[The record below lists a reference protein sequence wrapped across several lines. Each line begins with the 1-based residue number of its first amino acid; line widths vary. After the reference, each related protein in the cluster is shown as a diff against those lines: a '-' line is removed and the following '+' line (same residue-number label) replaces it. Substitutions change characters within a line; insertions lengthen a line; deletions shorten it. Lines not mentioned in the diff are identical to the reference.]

1 MAGNAPEMDGNA
13 VRAARLRDYLAADS
27 DNVEL
32 ACELADLLAA
42 EGAPV
47 AADDVLAGL
56 HPSLQSTAAVGFRR
70 ARLALSTGR
79 YADASLQL
87 TSLIQ
92 QGVDAPAVAHDL
104 AFAQLCLRQSQRAR
118 QTVNEAIATHGG
130 TSALHTLAAR
140 IELQEQQYDAAL
152 SQLRAALA
160 LDPNDAQAH
169 GVHALALFDSS
180 RPEPA
185 LQASVSALQLD
196 GEQHEALL
204 VAGTLALGNREWPEA
219 QALFERA
226 LVRFPNSGRVL
237 SGLGQC
243 LMLRNELPQARDVL
257 VHAVQAMPEHIGTW
271 HALAWTQ
278 LLQGDSDAAYGSYQ
292 QAYALD
298 RNFADTHGGLGLVAV
313 LRGQYAEA
321 EGLIER
327 ALRLDRNSITG
338 RYARSLL
345 LQKQGDTAGSEAL
358 LGELLEAGGMPGVPV
373 AEFAQRLQHTLSPR

>member
-1 MAGNAPEMDGNA
+1 MDGYA

-27 DNVEL
+27 DNVDL

-42 EGAPV
+42 EGAP
-47 AADDVLAGL
+47 AAAEDVLAGL
-56 HPSLQSTAAVGFRR
+56 PDTLQNTAAVGFRR

-79 YADASLQL
+79 YADASQQL
-87 TSLIQ
+87 SSLVQ

-104 AFAQLCLRQSQRAR
+104 AFAQLCLRQSERAR
-118 QTVNEAIATHGG
+118 NTVNDAVARHGG
-130 TSALHTLAAR
+130 STALHVLAAR
-140 IELQEQQYDAAL
+140 IDLQEQHYDAAL
-152 SQLRAALA
+152 AQLRAALA
-160 LDPNDAQAH
+160 LDATDAQAH
-169 GVHALALFDSS
+169 GVTALALFDSN

-185 LQASVSALQLD
+185 LQASVAALQLD

-204 VAGTLALGNREWPEA
+204 VAGTLALWNREWLEA
-219 QALFERA
+219 QALFECA

-243 LMLRNELPQARDVL
+243 LMLRNELLQAQAVL
-257 VHAVQAMPEHIGTW
+257 EQAVQAMPEHIGTW

-278 LLQGDSDAAYGSYQ
+278 LLQGDSDAAYVSYQ

-298 RNFADTHGGLGLVAV
+298 RNFADTHGGLGLIAV
-313 LRGQYAEA
+313 LRDQHAEA
-321 EGLIER
+321 EASIER

-358 LGELLEAGGMPGVPV
+358 LSELLEAGGMPGVPV
-373 AEFAQRLQHTLSPR
+373 AEFAQRLQHTLSPP

>member
-1 MAGNAPEMDGNA
+1 MDGYA
-13 VRAARLRDYLAADS
+13 VRAVRLREYLAADS
-27 DNVEL
+27 DNMDL

-42 EGAPV
+42 EGAPA

-56 HPSLQSTAAVGFRR
+56 SESLQSTAAVAFRR

-79 YADASLQL
+79 YADASALL
-87 TSLIQ
+87 SSLIE
-92 QGVDAPAVAHDL
+92 QGIDAPAVAHDL
-104 AFAQLCLRQSQRAR
+104 AFAQLCLRQSDRAR
-118 QTVNEAIATHGG
+118 HTIDDAISRYGG
-130 TSALHTLAAR
+130 SSALHTLAAR
-140 IELQEQQYDAAL
+140 VDLQEHHFDAAL
-152 SQLRAALA
+152 AQLRTAVS
-160 LDPNDAQAH
+160 LDTNDAQAH
-169 GVHALALFDSS
+169 GVTALALFDSN

-185 LQASVSALQLD
+185 LQSSVAALQLD

-204 VAGTLALGNREWPEA
+204 VAGTLALWNREWPEA

-243 LMLRNELPQARDVL
+243 LMLRNELLQAQAVL
-257 VHAVQAMPEHIGTW
+257 EQAVQAMPEHIGTW

-278 LLQGDSDAAYGSYQ
+278 LLQGDSDDAYTSYQ
-292 QAYALD
+292 HAYALD
-298 RNFADTHGGLGLVAV
+298 RNFADTHGGLGLIAV
-313 LRGQYAEA
+313 LRDQHAEA
-321 EGLIER
+321 EASIER

-358 LGELLEAGGMPGVPV
+358 LSELLEAGGMPGVPV
-373 AEFAQRLQHTLSPR
+373 AEFAQRLQHTLSPK

>member
-1 MAGNAPEMDGNA
+1 MDGYA

-27 DNVEL
+27 DNVDL

-42 EGAPV
+42 DGAP
-47 AADDVLAGL
+47 AAAEDVLAGL
-56 HPSLQSTAAVGFRR
+56 PDILQNTAAVGFRR

-79 YADASLQL
+79 YGDASQQL
-87 TSLIQ
+87 SSLVQ

-104 AFAQLCLRQSQRAR
+104 AFAQLCLRQSERAR
-118 QTVNEAIATHGG
+118 NTVNDAVARHGG
-130 TSALHTLAAR
+130 STALHVLAAR
-140 IELQEQQYDAAL
+140 IDLQEQHYDAAL
-152 SQLRAALA
+152 AQLRAALA
-160 LDPNDAQAH
+160 LDANDAQAH
-169 GVHALALFDSS
+169 GVTALALFDSN

-185 LQASVSALQLD
+185 LQASVAALQLD

-204 VAGTLALGNREWPEA
+204 VAGTLALWNREWPEA

-243 LMLRNELPQARDVL
+243 LMLRNELLQAQAVL
-257 VHAVQAMPEHIGTW
+257 EQAVQAMPEHIGTW

-278 LLQGDSDAAYGSYQ
+278 LLQGDSDAAYTSYQ
-292 QAYALD
+292 HAYALD
-298 RNFADTHGGLGLVAV
+298 RNFADTHGGFGLIAV
-313 LRGQYAEA
+313 LRDQHAEA
-321 EGLIER
+321 EPSIER

-358 LGELLEAGGMPGVPV
+358 LSELLEAGSMPGVPV
-373 AEFAQRLQHTLSPR
+373 AEFAQRLQHTLSPP